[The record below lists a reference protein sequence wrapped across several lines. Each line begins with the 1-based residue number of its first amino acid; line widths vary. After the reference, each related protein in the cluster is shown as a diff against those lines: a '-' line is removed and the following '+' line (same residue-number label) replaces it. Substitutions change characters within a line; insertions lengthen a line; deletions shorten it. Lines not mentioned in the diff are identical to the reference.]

1 MICIF
6 CVNTTVRDMLSAE
19 NLNSKTFTVMVHRA
33 VAVEVFFIFMSE
45 LMVEVCDASDGFC

>member
-33 VAVEVFFIFMSE
+33 VAVEVFFMSE